1 MARPAIIPTGSW
13 PRRKEAEFSSGSVPK
28 APGDGGGGR
37 GNDLPAQS
45 DAICGARTAGIE
57 RRLSTIRPVVR
68 RGLSRVEAAIYIGVG
83 VTKFDA
89 LVASGAMPKPKRIDG
104 RRVWDIVALDFA
116 FDRLPDENGM
126 PDQTWDD
133 VDGA

>member
-1 MARPAIIPTGSW
+1 MSAR
-13 PRRKEAEFSSGSVPK
+13 RRSPNEE
-28 APGDGGGGR
+28 D
-37 GNDLPAQS
+37 
-45 DAICGARTAGIE
+45 TAGCVPSVVPTA
-57 RRLSTIRPVVR
+57 RRLSAIRPVVR
-68 RGLSRVEAAIYIGVG
+68 RGLSRMEAAIYVGVG

-89 LVASGAMPKPKRIDG
+89 LVAAGSMPKPKRIDG

-116 FDRLPDENGM
+116 FDRLPDEKGI

>member
-1 MARPAIIPTGSW
+1 MTRLTSPHGNEDIYANPAEAPPG
-13 PRRKEAEFSSGSVPK
+13 RR
-28 APGDGGGGR
+28 
-37 GNDLPAQS
+37 
-45 DAICGARTAGIE
+45 T
-57 RRLSTIRPVVR
+57 LSMIRPLVR

-89 LVASGAMPKPKRIDG
+89 LVTSGAMPKPKRIDG

-116 FDRLPDENGM
+116 FDRLPDESGM